1 MEINKR
7 TESLIFGGVALA
19 ALIWALTT
27 KHFGGLEFKLDYLI
41 DLSSL
46 FTVASFSA
54 RGMLPLRLLAVAS
67 SVAAIP
73 YFMLQPTPLWT
84 PVGWTALFM
93 LINLYHIV
101 RILLERRGVRLTADE
116 QRLYDLTFS
125 RLAPREFLRLTKL
138 REWRTAA
145 RGETI
150 FEQGQKIER
159 LIIPLS
165 GAVAASQDG
174 RTIGHL
180 QPGELIGEGIALT
193 GQASLYRAEFA
204 EDARYILWPVEAI
217 NRFRTQNPDLRIKI
231 NDIINHQLVA
241 QINKLALSVQKQAA

>member
-1 MEINKR
+1 MDINKR
-7 TESLIFGGVALA
+7 TESLIIGAVALA
-19 ALIWALTT
+19 ALIWAVTT
-27 KHFGGLEFKLDYLI
+27 EHFGGLEFKLDYLI

-101 RILLERRGVRLTADE
+101 RILLERRPVRLTTDE

-125 RLAPREFLRLTKL
+125 RLAPREFLRLIKL
-138 REWRTAA
+138 GEWKTAEK
-145 RGETI
+145 GESI
-150 FEQGQKIER
+150 FDEGQEIER
-159 LIIPLS
+159 LIIPIS

-174 RTIGHL
+174 STIGHL
-180 QPGELIGEGIALT
+180 QPGEVIGEGIVLA
-193 GQASLYRAEFA
+193 GRASLYQAAFSQ
-204 EDARYILWPVEAI
+204 DARYIAWPIDVLD
-217 NRFRTQNPDLRIKI
+217 RFRNENPDLRIKI
-231 NDIINHQLVA
+231 NDVINHQLVA
-241 QINKLALSVQKQAA
+241 QINKLALSIHHRAA

>member
-1 MEINKR
+1 MDINKR
-7 TESLIFGGVALA
+7 TESLIIGAVALA
-19 ALIWALTT
+19 ALIWAVTT
-27 KHFGGLEFKLDYLI
+27 EHFGGLEFKLDYLI

-101 RILLERRGVRLTADE
+101 RILLERRPVRLTTDE

-125 RLAPREFLRLTKL
+125 RLAPREFLRLIK
-138 REWRTAA
+138 
-145 RGETI
+145 
-150 FEQGQKIER
+150 GQEIER
-159 LIIPLS
+159 LIIPIS

-174 RTIGHL
+174 STIGHL
-180 QPGELIGEGIALT
+180 QPGEVIGEGIVLA
-193 GQASLYRAEFA
+193 GRASLYQAAFSQ
-204 EDARYILWPVEAI
+204 DARYIAWPIDVLD
-217 NRFRTQNPDLRIKI
+217 RFRNENPDLRIKI
-231 NDIINHQLVA
+231 NDVINHQLVA
-241 QINKLALSVQKQAA
+241 QINKLALSIHHRAA

>member
-1 MEINKR
+1 MGINNR
-7 TESLIFGGVALA
+7 TERLIIGGIALA
-19 ALIWALTT
+19 AIIWALTT
-27 KHFGGLEFKLDYLI
+27 EHFAGLQFKLDYLI

-101 RILLERRGVRLTADE
+101 RILLERRAVRLTPDE
-116 QRLYDLTFS
+116 QRLYDLTFR
-125 RLAPREFLRLTKL
+125 RLAPREFLKL
-138 REWRTAA
+138 AKLGEWKSAQG
-145 RGETI
+145 GELL
-150 FEQGQKIER
+150 FDQGQKIER
-159 LIIPLS
+159 LVILLS

-174 RTIGHL
+174 AIIGHL

-193 GQASLYRAEFA
+193 GQVSLYRAELTT
-204 EDARYILWPVEAI
+204 DSRYIAWQVDAI
-217 NRFRTQNPDLRIKI
+217 DRFQTENLDLHIKI

-241 QINKLALSVQKQAA
+241 QINKLALSVHRQAA